1 MKVERTSAAQ
11 QTSSRRRR
19 ATVPGSWGWS
29 TRGYDVPPLPGDTET
44 LTVTPTGTPADTW
57 PKRPDIKEWYVPGE
71 KPFDPST
78 GNGWVPAVDGY
89 GEERPAG
96 IPAVVQAAINK
107 VKGAPLK
114 GGMSAVDIW
123 KLKPAPEYPGKFNT
137 VNPAFSWFPV
147 RALTDT
153 DISAMP
159 VAPETVPVHTRILDN
174 VHDGAQFVSAVFAGS
189 MLYNLPVVKA
199 QVTAGGNYYTIGR
212 LPGIM
217 SAFTFS
223 FAVKGTPQDS
233 RFFRD
238 AANVSG
244 DLREAGFTV
253 GANTSDFIIWFP
265 QGSGVEPLYFSMT
278 MNMPAEPLQR
288 RQEAENKAR
297 AEADRLRAE
306 AEAKIRAEAEAR
318 AKAEAERK
326 ALFAKAGIQD
336 TPVYTPEMVKAANAA
351 LSAGGSM
358 ALSRA
363 PGMIQHSAAGVGT
376 LPFNSSLAGWEAGAL
391 WRGVDVLAWIAPVAS
406 AVATVAT
413 VLTLVRAALDIP
425 AAGEGSDRVP
435 GRNIDMLAAQ
445 ASLYTAM
452 KTNIQPGMKT
462 VDLPVRGYI
471 SYDGN
476 GRQSVNLVRTGT
488 GGVSATVPVLSAVR
502 DKTTGLDKITVPAV
516 AGAPSRTILINPVP
530 VGPATP
536 SHTGSSTPVPVTP
549 VHTGTDVKQADS
561 IVTTTLP
568 AADIPALQDFIYWQ
582 PDATGTGVEPIYVM
596 LNSPPKSVTH
606 KHKHYPPK
614 GVSWKDIVNK
624 TANGGS
630 AKFKPDVN
638 IPEIDVDAWENG
650 QTTAKHPTWKV
661 KKYDRVI
668 GAYAGKETQWVVVK
682 ESQGVIHSHP
692 VSEQKAKEY
701 MK

>member
-1 MKVERTSAAQ
+1 
-11 QTSSRRRR
+11 
-19 ATVPGSWGWS
+19 
-29 TRGYDVPPLPGDTET
+29 
-44 LTVTPTGTPADTW
+44 
-57 PKRPDIKEWYVPGE
+57 
-71 KPFDPST
+71 
-78 GNGWVPAVDGY
+78 
-89 GEERPAG
+89 
-96 IPAVVQAAINK
+96 
-107 VKGAPLK
+107 
-114 GGMSAVDIW
+114 
-123 KLKPAPEYPGKFNT
+123 
-137 VNPAFSWFPV
+137 
-147 RALTDT
+147 
-153 DISAMP
+153 
-159 VAPETVPVHTRILDN
+159 
-174 VHDGAQFVSAVFAGS
+174 
-189 MLYNLPVVKA
+189 
-199 QVTAGGNYYTIGR
+199 
-212 LPGIM
+212 M

-363 PGMIQHSAAGVGT
+363 PGMIQLSAAGVGT
-376 LPFNSSLAGWEAGAL
+376 LPFNSGLAGWEASAL
-391 WRGVDVLAWIAPVAS
+391 WRGVDVLARIAPVAS

-488 GGVSATVPVLSAVR
+488 GGVSATVPVLNAVR
-502 DKTTGLDKITVPAV
+502 DKVTGLDKITVPAV

-530 VGPATP
+530 VGPAAP
-536 SHTGSSTPVPVTP
+536 LHTGSSTPVPVTP

-682 ESQGVIHSHP
+682 ESQGVIHFHP